1 LKSQVSVE
9 YLMIM
14 GFVTLITIPLVFL
27 FYKYTAESSDE
38 IITYQVNQIANKIVD
53 AAESV
58 YFLGKP
64 SQTTIKVNI
73 PNQIAEASLQNRE
86 VYFKVKVKNGYYDVL
101 QVSSVNITGTL
112 PNTQG
117 IHHIILKAEEGY
129 VQVSYT

>member
-1 LKSQVSVE
+1 MKSQVSIE
-9 YLMIM
+9 YLMII
-14 GFVTLITIPLVFL
+14 GFVTIITIPLVFL

-38 IITYQVNQIANKIVD
+38 IITYQINQIANKIVD
-53 AAESV
+53 AAETV

-86 VYFKVKVKNGYYDVL
+86 VYFKVKVKNGYHDVV

-112 PNTQG
+112 PIGQG

-129 VQVSYT
+129 VQLTYT

>member
-1 LKSQVSVE
+1 MKSQVSVE

-38 IITYQVNQIANKIVD
+38 IITYQINQIANKIAD

-64 SQTTIKVNI
+64 SLTTIKVNI
-73 PNQIAEASLQNRE
+73 PNQIIESSLQNRE
-86 VYFKVKVKNGYYDVL
+86 VYFKIKVRNGYYDVL

-112 PNTQG
+112 PIRQG
-117 IHHIILKAEEGY
+117 IYHIILKAEEGY
-129 VQVSYT
+129 VQLTYT